1 MATIA
6 LYAGEMNRMSSLT
19 GEVRKSVDDYSSEL
33 FSLKSKALNIRK
45 SVCNLDDVIGM
56 IQASTEIQEKKI
68 ESLENF
74 SKKTEEFTA
83 EVVRIDEGVAAVI
96 NQYKEEFYNK
106 YDYLKP
112 DAEKNFLEIC
122 FDSAAEW
129 CKEHWKQI
137 VTTVGIIVG
146 AALAIAAVAAT
157 GGVALVPL
165 LTALGVAAGTAANIS
180 LSVAAIAAVSTIG
193 AATLNIVDIWGKI
206 DNPTFNTLQSA
217 LNWTSTITNGLYD
230 IGMLYNAVTYK
241 FGGSFNRGSKVA
253 CEADGDVNPGNF
265 LSGMNAE
272 DAKKYLEWND
282 LVKKG
287 LSVEERYNLSK
298 FGSKN
303 GGFNILNVPDE
314 EFSRLGREGF
324 WKKYNEPW
332 LQSAIDRNDII
343 KVATYPGDS
352 VRYWFDADSVRHLT
366 GYGRELQVLEDA
378 GYIYDSIIHSF
389 IK

>member
-1 MATIA
+1 MKQRFLNSGGESVATIA

-206 DNPTFNTLQSA
+206 DNPTFNT
-217 LNWTSTITNGLYD
+217 
-230 IGMLYNAVTYK
+230 
-241 FGGSFNRGSKVA
+241 
-253 CEADGDVNPGNF
+253 
-265 LSGMNAE
+265 
-272 DAKKYLEWND
+272 
-282 LVKKG
+282 
-287 LSVEERYNLSK
+287 
-298 FGSKN
+298 
-303 GGFNILNVPDE
+303 
-314 EFSRLGREGF
+314 
-324 WKKYNEPW
+324 
-332 LQSAIDRNDII
+332 
-343 KVATYPGDS
+343 
-352 VRYWFDADSVRHLT
+352 
-366 GYGRELQVLEDA
+366 
-378 GYIYDSIIHSF
+378 
-389 IK
+389 

>member
-146 AALAIAAVAAT
+146 ATLAIAAVAAT
-157 GGVALVPL
+157 GGA
-165 LTALGVAAGTAANIS
+165 
-180 LSVAAIAAVSTIG
+180 
-193 AATLNIVDIWGKI
+193 WRW
-206 DNPTFNTLQSA
+206 FRYLQ
-217 LNWTSTITNGLYD
+217 
-230 IGMLYNAVTYK
+230 
-241 FGGSFNRGSKVA
+241 
-253 CEADGDVNPGNF
+253 
-265 LSGMNAE
+265 
-272 DAKKYLEWND
+272 
-282 LVKKG
+282 
-287 LSVEERYNLSK
+287 
-298 FGSKN
+298 
-303 GGFNILNVPDE
+303 
-314 EFSRLGREGF
+314 
-324 WKKYNEPW
+324 
-332 LQSAIDRNDII
+332 
-343 KVATYPGDS
+343 
-352 VRYWFDADSVRHLT
+352 H
-366 GYGRELQVLEDA
+366 
-378 GYIYDSIIHSF
+378 
-389 IK
+389 

>member
-157 GGVALVPL
+157 GGR
-165 LTALGVAAGTAANIS
+165 GAGS
-180 LSVAAIAAVSTIG
+180 
-193 AATLNIVDIWGKI
+193 
-206 DNPTFNTLQSA
+206 
-217 LNWTSTITNGLYD
+217 
-230 IGMLYNAVTYK
+230 VTYSIRSSCRDCGKYK
-241 FGGSFNRGSKVA
+241 FIGGSNCSSINDWG
-253 CEADGDVNPGNF
+253 GNT
-265 LSGMNAE
+265 E
-272 DAKKYLEWND
+272 YC
-282 LVKKG
+282 
-287 LSVEERYNLSK
+287 
-298 FGSKN
+298 
-303 GGFNILNVPDE
+303 
-314 EFSRLGREGF
+314 
-324 WKKYNEPW
+324 
-332 LQSAIDRNDII
+332 
-343 KVATYPGDS
+343 
-352 VRYWFDADSVRHLT
+352 
-366 GYGRELQVLEDA
+366 
-378 GYIYDSIIHSF
+378 
-389 IK
+389 